1 MRGNRRM
8 RFYNEMYRNAV
19 YGEGVC
25 ENPTGL
31 SMSDGNQNG
40 TENQAKTKKVWSGK
54 RNKNDI
60 KCVKRN

>member
-1 MRGNRRM
+1 
-8 RFYNEMYRNAV
+8 MYRNAV

-60 KCVKRN
+60 KCVKCN